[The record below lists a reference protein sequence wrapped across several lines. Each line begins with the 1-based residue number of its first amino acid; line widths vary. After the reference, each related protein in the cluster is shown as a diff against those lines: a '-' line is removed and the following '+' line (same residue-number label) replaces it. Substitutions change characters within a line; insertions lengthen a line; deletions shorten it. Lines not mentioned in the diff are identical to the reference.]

1 MKIWF
6 VTYIYQGW
14 NFEYRGNAAVA
25 GSNTE
30 EIAANLRKSLC
41 VNKEDMVIVLSIREF
56 QENDI
61 IFCVA

>member
-6 VTYIYQGW
+6 VTYIYQIR

-25 GSNTE
+25 GSNAE
-30 EIAANLRKSLC
+30 EIAIKLRKLFC
-41 VNKEDMVIVLSIREF
+41 VNKEVVVTILSIREF

-61 IFCVA
+61 IFCVE

>member
-6 VTYIYQGW
+6 VTYIYQSR

-25 GSNTE
+25 GSNAE
-30 EIAANLRKSLC
+30 EIAIKLRKLLC
-41 VNKEDMVIVLSIREF
+41 INKEDVVTILSIREF

-61 IFCVA
+61 IFCIA